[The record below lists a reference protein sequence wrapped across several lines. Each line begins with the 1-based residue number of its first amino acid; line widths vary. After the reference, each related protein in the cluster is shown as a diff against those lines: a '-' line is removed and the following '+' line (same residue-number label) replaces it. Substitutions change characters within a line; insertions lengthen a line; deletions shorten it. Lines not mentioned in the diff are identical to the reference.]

1 MGFQNDY
8 LLYESFF
15 FAISKPDIK
24 SFFANFVEKTIQY
37 FNRAKFILVAG
48 VWSESNT
55 FEIRHFVET
64 NFHRE
69 NGSL

>member
-55 FEIRHFVET
+55 
-64 NFHRE
+64 
-69 NGSL
+69 L